1 MMDSFSLHG
10 KKVLVTGAS
19 SGIGKQIAVSISL
32 HGGTCII
39 TGRNEK
45 KLAETFKSLN
55 NNITPNQ
62 CITCDLSKQE
72 EMELL
77 VQEISNLDGVVFTAG
92 VINYTPIR
100 FLSEKHLHEI
110 FSINFDANVLLTQKL
125 LSKKK
130 INTGASLVYT
140 SSISSHLGVPGTA
153 IYAASKAALNSF
165 AKVLASELSVRK
177 IRSNVI
183 TPGIIRTNLFE
194 GVSGKLNEEEF
205 NKQEGRYPLGFG
217 ASRDVANAAIYLLS
231 PASKWVT
238 GTELVID
245 GGLTLQ

>member
-1 MMDSFSLHG
+1 MDSFSLKG
-10 KKVLVTGAS
+10 KKILVTGAS
-19 SGIGKQIAVSISL
+19 SGIGKQVAVSISL
-32 HGGTCII
+32 LGGVCII

-55 NNITPNQ
+55 NITPNQ
-62 CITCDLSKQE
+62 CITCDLSKQQD
-72 EMELL
+72 MEFL
-77 VQEISNLDGVVFTAG
+77 VHEISDLDGVVFTAG

-100 FLSEKHLHEI
+100 FLNIKHLREI
-110 FSINFDANVLLTQKL
+110 FTINFEASVLLTQNL
-125 LSKKK
+125 LSDKK
-130 INTGASLVYT
+130 IKTGASLVYI

-165 AKVLASELSVRK
+165 AKVLASELAVRK

-194 GVSGKLNEEEF
+194 GASGKLNEEEF
-205 NKQEGRYPLGFG
+205 NKQESRYPLGFG
-217 ASRDVANAAIYLLS
+217 TSEDVANAAIYLLS